1 MKNRYSRKQL
11 VAKSI
16 ALFKERTEAVLFAT
30 SDGQFFVFKDR
41 ANMHATSH
49 KSPLTVYEI
58 ERKEV
63 EEEISEPTP
72 DASGSK
78 EDKPQTVKQIQ
89 AEVAKTEDVEALEKM
104 LEAEKALEDPRKT
117 AISAIEDRI
126 AELKEPKTQD

>member
-11 VAKSI
+11 VGKSI

-58 ERKEV
+58 ERKDV
-63 EEEISEPTP
+63 EEEINEPAPET
-72 DASGSK
+72 SGSTESPK
-78 EDKPQTVKQIQ
+78 TVKVIK
-89 AEVAKTEDVEALEKM
+89 AEVATITEVEALEKM

-117 AISAIEDRI
+117 AIEAIEDRI
-126 AELKEPKTQD
+126 AELKEPKTED

>member
-11 VAKSI
+11 VAKSV
-16 ALFKERTEAVLFAT
+16 ALFKKRTEAVLYAT
-30 SDGQFFVFKDR
+30 SDGQFFVLKDR
-41 ANMHATSH
+41 RNMHAKQQDLGT
-49 KSPLTVYEI
+49 YDI

-78 EDKPQTVKQIQ
+78 EDKQQTVKQIQ